1 MSFTHESPYTA
12 SQATTQVSH
21 DVVKSGQRPRQQPG
35 SANVVAEN
43 YVATK
48 VQDSVWLASTQESN
62 VSEEQLQSRLNEQQ
76 QDQPGDEEN
85 NTHLVSTP
93 INEEPSS
100 KGDNDASCL
109 PLTISTDLEPVLG
122 DLQSWTASLSSLE
135 SIDQLGQNITIPAF
149 EYQQGHIQ
157 APISLE
163 QHLTPIICNDLW
175 VVTTFYPRITPEL
188 TVNNRDQLYFDR
200 VHVFTPMVQISR
212 YLSWTRQLNKTKP
225 KKCLQYA
232 MWTLATSLSSQ
243 FQMIRQD
250 LYAETRQLLYTLDA
264 DEQEHQC
271 LEQAQAWILLS
282 FYELTSTAYNYHRG
296 FVSAGR
302 AFRLIQIMKL
312 DRMDG
317 PCGTPTSPGP
327 LVGDL
332 GRNDWV
338 DLESRR
344 RTFWVAYTLDRL
356 TSAMDGLSLT
366 FDDRQITTRLPLLDS
381 DLTSMRPTVT
391 RFLHEAMD
399 GLGNRNNSSS
409 SSSSNEMPFTQPI
422 IVAAILGR
430 ALEHDRHNHAVP
442 RLLASDQ
449 SNPMTEFSFQH
460 QSLDLLSARLVANLS
475 ASLSFMPEN
484 PDPTLIFVALA
495 AYTTEIVIC
504 ETLES
509 RLSSTDTPGVHTID
523 PVFNEIQQ
531 RSLEAVRKLRMLITT
546 LGRLNQFQMNPFTP
560 VPLILSAR
568 SCLKH
573 VGLSD
578 AYSDVIPDIA
588 KALEAL
594 SKVNGLSQRCL
605 ALLNLEYSEAYKG

>member
-43 YVATK
+43 CVATK
-48 VQDSVWLASTQESN
+48 VQDNVWLASTQESN
-62 VSEEQLQSRLNEQQ
+62 ASKEQLQSRLNEQQ
-76 QDQPGDEEN
+76 QDQPVDEEN
-85 NTHLVSTP
+85 NSHPVSTP
-93 INEEPSS
+93 INNEEPSS
-100 KGDNDASCL
+100 KGDNDNPCL
-109 PLTISTDLEPVLG
+109 SLTISTDMEPVLG

-135 SIDQLGQNITIPAF
+135 SIDQLGPNMTIPAF
-149 EYQQGHIQ
+149 EYQQGHIP
-157 APISLE
+157 APIGLE
-163 QHLTPIICNDLW
+163 HHLTPIICNDL
-175 VVTTFYPRITPEL
+175 
-188 TVNNRDQLYFDR
+188 DQLYFDR

-212 YLSWTRQLNKTKP
+212 YLSWTRQLNKTKSN
-225 KKCLQYA
+225 KCLQYA

-282 FYELTSTAYNYHRG
+282 FYELTSTASNYHRG

-317 PCGTPTSPGP
+317 PNGAPTSPSH
-327 LVGDL
+327 LVGDS

-338 DLESRR
+338 DLESKR

-381 DLTSMRPTVT
+381 DLTNMRPKVT

-399 GLGNRNNSSS
+399 GLGNNNNNSSS
-409 SSSSNEMPFTQPI
+409 SINEMSFTQPI

-430 ALEHDRHNHAVP
+430 ALEHERHSHAVP
-442 RLLASDQ
+442 RLLSNQ
-449 SNPMTEFSFQH
+449 NNPMTDFSSQH
-460 QSLDLLSARLVANLS
+460 QSLDLQSARLIANLS

-509 RLSSTDTPGVHTID
+509 RLSSTDLQGVQTID
-523 PVFNEIQQ
+523 PVFSESQQ

-573 VGLSD
+573 VGLND

-605 ALLNLEYSEAYKG
+605 SLLNLEYSEAYKG